1 MAKRLLDRQ
10 ASLLEYLTSGEAIFA
25 DAGDAPPPPPLR
37 GIDPRLL
44 RLEAR
49 FSYEKRME
57 KVMAI
62 FPRTFEL
69 LGDRQDATVRQFV
82 RTCPPCDIS
91 RMSNAR
97 QFHDFLTWRWR
108 RETPA
113 PPYLRDIADCEF
125 ACAQVRLMREE
136 LGEATKRA
144 QAAEPSPALRRR
156 REAILLRC
164 SHDIRAIFE
173 QGAPAAEPPL
183 RDTPLAVVLPPDD
196 NEPRVCEVHPVIFE
210 LLESLGE
217 WTDPAAL
224 GLTAEHEPLIR
235 DLAGSHL
242 IEVRP

>member
-10 ASLLEYLTSGEAIFA
+10 ASLLDFLTSGDAIFA
-25 DAGDAPPPPPLR
+25 DAGDPPLPPALT
-37 GIDPRLL
+37 GVDPRLL

-69 LGDRQDATVRQFV
+69 LGDRQQAIVRQFV
-82 RTCPPCDIS
+82 RTCPPSDIS
-91 RMSNAR
+91 RLANAR
-97 QFHDFLTWRWR
+97 QFHDFVAWRWR
-108 RETPA
+108 RETPD
-113 PPYLRDIADCEF
+113 PPYLQDIAACEF

-136 LGEATKRA
+136 ADEPAGPAQEAD
-144 QAAEPSPALRRR
+144 PIPALRRR
-156 REAILLRC
+156 PETVLLRC

-173 QGAPAAEPPL
+173 SDAQGASPPR
-183 RDTPLAVVLPPDD
+183 RDTPLAVVLPPNDD
-196 NEPRVCEVHPVIFE
+196 EPRVCEVHPLIFD
-210 LLESLGE
+210 LLESLGD

-235 DLAGSHL
+235 DLAENHL
-242 IEVRP
+242 IEVRR